1 MKKADTK
8 TERILKLI
16 LFLNGPFAKS
26 KDECCD
32 FLNIKPSAFYAYLN
46 ILKNCGFMVVQQMGY
61 YHIDAE
67 NSQNRFLVELFHID
81 EEEAYI
87 LSKAILNLDISLRK
101 AALIKQ
107 KFMKLMDTEN
117 ALDALV
123 GKQQSEIVKKLHQ
136 SVRQKKQVIFKA
148 YASGHSKTIKDRYV
162 EPFEFKDGL
171 ELIWAFDLERST
183 NRQFKVCRIED
194 VIITNLSW
202 QCEDNHRSRPV
213 DIFRNTGVMDKEV
226 SFEMDLLPRNLLIEE
241 YPLSEKCIIKISN
254 NRYILETKVAKYEGP
269 ARFILGLA
277 ENIKVNGSK
286 GFITFLEKKRYFLS
300 KIFFTPQIADR
311 S

>member
-8 TERILKLI
+8 VERILKLI
-16 LFLNGPFAKS
+16 LFLNGPFGKS

-32 FLNIKPSAFYAYLN
+32 FLDIKSSAFYTYLN
-46 ILKNCGFMVVQQMGY
+46 ILLNCGFMIVQKEGY
-61 YHIDAE
+61 YNVDAE

-81 EEEAYI
+81 EEEACI
-87 LSKAILNLDISLRK
+87 LSRAISGLDISHRK

-107 KFMKLMDTEN
+107 KFMKLMDTEE

-123 GKQQSEIVKKLHQ
+123 GKQQSEIVKKIHR
-136 SVRQKKQVIFKA
+136 SIRQKKQVIFKA

-171 ELIWAFDLERST
+171 ELIWAFDLERIT

-194 VIITNLSW
+194 VIITDLSW
-202 QCEDNHRSRPV
+202 EREDKHRSRPV

-226 SFEMDLLPRNLLIEE
+226 SFKMNLLARNLLIEE
-241 YPLSEKCIIKISN
+241 YPLSEKFIVKESN
-254 NRYILETKVAKYEGP
+254 NEYVLETNVTKYEGP

-277 ENIKVNGSK
+277 EHIKVNGSK
-286 GFITFLEKKRYFLS
+286 GFITFLEKKRHFLS
-300 KIFFTPQIADR
+300 EFFFTPQIAD
-311 S
+311 SS